1 MAEVLIFL
9 IGAFGLALFSWRTFR
24 HPSSHGFFRFVAAE
38 EKENLAR
45 FGEAYATYSRTT
57 KQFIPYLV

>member
-1 MAEVLIFL
+1 MTEVLLFI
-9 IGAFGLALFSWRTFR
+9 IGTLGLAFFSRRSLRW
-24 HPSSHGFFRFVAAE
+24 PSSHGFFRFVAAE

-57 KQFIPYLV
+57 KKFIPYLV